1 MDHKINRQCSGS
13 CSVAPSYPN
22 QANATVTSPTRFTF
36 LAHHGSVCGKKHK
49 SLSEDCVNEAN
60 KKKEKR
66 ESMKQKVGVDAMSC
80 EDVGRG
86 EMGEYGK
93 GARG

>member
-1 MDHKINRQCSGS
+1 MWEETLKTLG
-13 CSVAPSYPN
+13 
-22 QANATVTSPTRFTF
+22 
-36 LAHHGSVCGKKHK
+36 G
-49 SLSEDCVNEAN
+49 DCVNEAN

-66 ESMKQKVGVDAMSC
+66 ESMKQGDGVDAKSC
-80 EDVGRG
+80 EIVGRG